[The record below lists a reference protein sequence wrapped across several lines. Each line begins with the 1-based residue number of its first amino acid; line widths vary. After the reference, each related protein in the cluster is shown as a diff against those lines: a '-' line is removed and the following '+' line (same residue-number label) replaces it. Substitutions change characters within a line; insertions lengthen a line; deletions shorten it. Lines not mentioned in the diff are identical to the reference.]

1 MKNMMIITPELSN
14 SQAWQAS
21 YKVTSTD
28 NVCLV
33 TIDSRSAIEVVVS
46 KLPIRCYQGNITKY
60 YVSVPNYGIAIPYI
74 SSLSESNWITEH
86 LIGLGMPSP
95 DAVTIAQVLRDL
107 GDF

>member
-1 MKNMMIITPELSN
+1 MKKLIITPELSH

-21 YKVTSTD
+21 YKVTSAD

-33 TIDSRSAIEVVVS
+33 TIDSRSAIEVVVA
-46 KLPIRCYQGNITKY
+46 KLPTRSFLGNMTKY
-60 YVSVPNYGIAIPYI
+60 YVAIPNYGIAIPYI
-74 SSLSESNWITEH
+74 TSMSESNWIAEH
-86 LIGLGMPSP
+86 LIGLGMPAP